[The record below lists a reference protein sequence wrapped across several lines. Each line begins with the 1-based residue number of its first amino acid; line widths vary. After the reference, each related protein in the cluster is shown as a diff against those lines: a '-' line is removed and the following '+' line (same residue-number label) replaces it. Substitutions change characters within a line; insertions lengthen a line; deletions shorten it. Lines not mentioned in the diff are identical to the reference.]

1 MLDYILIQGFHCTYF
16 MSINIHFIY
25 LVTIAFVVIDCS
37 EDIGNCSSS
46 PAISISYLPGW
57 GEVDTYMHMCAHIL
71 RY

>member
-1 MLDYILIQGFHCTYF
+1 MLDYILLQGFHCTYF

-46 PAISISYLPGW
+46 PAISVEPSKEYPW
-57 GEVDTYMHMCAHIL
+57 EVRPT
-71 RY
+71 